1 MGLDNDDKNL
11 IKDLLTDVALIA
23 VALWLAIMLSGC
35 YKTIRVKTDT
45 ISNLGYIEPQ
55 QCQMR
60 TINKINYTTTIQD
73 DNIVISNADMG
84 AFLNNI
90 LDYKQAVK
98 EYQQCTITN
107 EEYYKNIINSI
118 LK

>member
-1 MGLDNDDKNL
+1 MS
-11 IKDLLTDVALIA
+11 IKKRNKQAIIDAIVIIGIFLLLTLT
-23 VALWLAIMLSGC
+23 GC
-35 YKTIRVKTDT
+35 VKTIQVKTDT
-45 ISNLGYIEPQ
+45 ISNLEYIEPQ

-60 TINKINYTTTIQD
+60 AINKLNYTSTIQGN
-73 DNIVISNADMG
+73 NIVISNADMG

-107 EEYYKNIINSI
+107 EEYYKQIINSI

>member
-11 IKDLLTDVALIA
+11 IKGLLTDVALMA
-23 VALWLAIMLSGC
+23 VALWLAVMLSGC

-45 ISNLGYIEPQ
+45 ISNLEYIEPQ

-60 TINKINYTTTIQD
+60 PINKMNYKTTIQG
-73 DNIVISNADMG
+73 DNIVVSNADMG
-84 AFLNNI
+84 ALLNNI

-98 EYQQCTITN
+98 EYQQCTTIN